1 MSSTLFLVLSSH
13 RVVNNQIKLC
23 ELISCWK
30 PFLEKMH
37 MKKNTQRDS
46 QNQRLWQVVGLRNL
60 LKNQWCRF
68 VIPLLNL
75 VSWKLV
81 FICSIPTNAWILWY
95 RNISEQ
101 SVIFFL
107 WNYIIHASV
116 KQAHQ
121 NPDLSL
127 PIIRGSGIWNRSNI
141 ICLILA

>member
-13 RVVNNQIKLC
+13 RVRNNQIKLC
-23 ELISCWK
+23 ELISSWK

-37 MKKNTQRDS
+37 MKKIHSVIHRTNDS
-46 QNQRLWQVVGLRNL
+46 DKWLVCVTYLKISDADLWFHCWTLSPG
-60 LKNQWCRF
+60 
-68 VIPLLNL
+68 
-75 VSWKLV
+75 SWYLFAV
-81 FICSIPTNAWILWY
+81 YLQWILWY

-101 SVIFFL
+101 SVVFFL
-107 WNYIIHASV
+107 WNCNIHASV